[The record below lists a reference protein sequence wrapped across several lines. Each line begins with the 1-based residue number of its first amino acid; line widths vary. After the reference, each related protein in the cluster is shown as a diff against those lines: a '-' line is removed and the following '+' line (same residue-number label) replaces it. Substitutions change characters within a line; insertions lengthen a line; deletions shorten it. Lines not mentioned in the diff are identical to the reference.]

1 MKHHTFIEV
10 QRNKYRW
17 IPVYLLAAYPL
28 VFLYLVD
35 ITIFMD
41 DVWFVPAILIA
52 FFLGKCAFVYLIL
65 FKKFETRIDHK
76 DVRFRY
82 FPWAKWMVYSWEEI
96 QEAYVR
102 EFALIG
108 EYPQGV
114 GGTRQGP
121 GGWVYSMDGT
131 WGLQLVKKSGAR
143 ILIGTKRPDEIRR
156 FLETRQTESNQS
168 GK

>member
-1 MKHHTFIEV
+1 MKHHTFIEI
-10 QRNKYRW
+10 QQIKYRW
-17 IPVYLLAAYPL
+17 IPVLLL
-28 VFLYLVD
+28 VVYTLILCYVIDISVLIDGDWFLLTV
-35 ITIFMD
+35 
-41 DVWFVPAILIA
+41 LSA
-52 FFLGKCAFVYLIL
+52 FYGLKCAFIYLTV
-65 FKKFETRIDHK
+65 FKKFETRIDDR

-82 FPWAKWMVYSWEEI
+82 FPWAKWMVYPWEEI
-96 QEAYVR
+96 QDAYVR

-143 ILIGTKRPDEIRR
+143 ILIGTKRPEEIRR
-156 FLETRQTESNQS
+156 FLENHLTKDGQ
-168 GK
+168 